1 MQDLQSGSSIMLN
14 EVLALT
20 KLRINDRKCAIC
32 NAGTRTSL
40 HVASVIAME
49 LDESFKSVSFI

>member
-1 MQDLQSGSSIMLN
+1 MQSGSRIMLN

-49 LDESFKSVSFI
+49 LDESFKLVSFI